1 MTKAR
6 LYSRRHTKKHSSQKE
21 TFISSIQPTRQ
32 HTDQQS
38 QQNSH
43 KDTLPSNVVDSP
55 QLSTDQQSQQ
65 DIQFIQ
71 ENWAIALSP
80 LTSSI
85 YTAVTYS
92 ILLYGFTKDNLPLLY
107 TACYMA
113 TALLGPSALKTLIPL
128 IRESFAPKDSKK

>member
-6 LYSRRHTKKHSSQKE
+6 LHSRRHTKKYSSQKE
-21 TFISSIQPTRQ
+21 TFISSIQSTQQR
-32 HTDQQS
+32 TDQQS

-43 KDTLPSNVVDSP
+43 KDTLPSNMVESP

-65 DIQFIQ
+65 DIQFTQ
-71 ENWAIALSP
+71 ENRAIALSP

-107 TACYMA
+107 TACCMA
-113 TALLGPSALKTLIPL
+113 TALLGPSALKMLIPL